1 MKNAMKLIERPLYLR
16 LLPLF
21 ACALSYADCQPAT
34 SVDVIVYTATAGGVM
49 AGIAA
54 AKQGAKVLILEP
66 GNHVGGMLSSGLGR
80 TDMDGQ
86 EHVIGGLS
94 LDFFHRVGRHYGKEL
109 AWNFEPHVAEN
120 ILKTMLGEANVTVK
134 FGESLDS
141 VVKQGSS
148 IRTLKTADGNEYTAG
163 VFIDASYEGDLMKA
177 AGVSYAVGREGRER
191 YNESLAG
198 RREILRGNHQVNFPI
213 SPRKDGKLLPH
224 VTAEEDFAP
233 SGTGDGKIQA
243 YCFRLC
249 LTDVPE
255 NRLPIK
261 RPDGYDPGRYE
272 LLRRCFEVGGDQIV
286 NVIGTARMPNGKCDS
301 NSNAPISLNL
311 LGANQDYPEG
321 SPARRKQ
328 IWQEHLDWTQGLLY
342 YLQNDSSV
350 PAATQTKFQQWG
362 LCKDEFTDTG
372 GWPHQLYVREA
383 RRMMGEYVLTQHD
396 LMSNRRK
403 SDCIGMAGYNIDIR
417 EVQWVALRTFVFPK
431 AEDQLYMEG
440 YLSQPVE
447 PWDIPY
453 RALLPRF
460 GECQNL
466 LVPVCAST
474 STIAYASFRME
485 PQYMIAGQAA
495 GIAAALASRDAISV
509 HKISVTELQRQLRE
523 QGQLLDLP
531 K

>member
-1 MKNAMKLIERPLYLR
+1 MKLSAHPLYRR
-16 LLPLF
+16 LLPLV
-21 ACALSYADCQPAT
+21 ACVLSYADCQAAT
-34 SVDVIVYTATAGGVM
+34 SADVIVYTATAGGVM

-94 LDFFHRVGRHYGKEL
+94 LDFFHRVGRYYGKEL

-120 ILKTMLGEANVTVK
+120 ILKTMLSEAKVTVK
-134 FGESLDS
+134 FGVSLDS

-148 IRTLKTADGNEYTAG
+148 IRTLKTADGNDYTAG

-191 YNESLAG
+191 YHESLAG

-233 SGTGDGKIQA
+233 SGAGDGKIQA

-495 GIAAALASRDAISV
+495 GIAAALASRDAKPVHDVSV
-509 HKISVTELQRQLRE
+509 AELQRLLRE